1 MLLASFTKTVTK
13 RRFNCLFVSALFQY
27 HSEDSTL
34 GVEYFEGSMFGYT
47 IYIMFGLF
55 IIALAVGLSWQYF
68 PLAKKEQ
75 KFETGTGKYN

>member
-1 MLLASFTKTVTK
+1 
-13 RRFNCLFVSALFQY
+13 
-27 HSEDSTL
+27 
-34 GVEYFEGSMFGYT
+34 MFGYT

-75 KFETGTGKYN
+75 KFETGTGK